1 MSKLIQHEF
10 LHMYSNYNARPV
22 TRTST
27 HGPFKGQE
35 IKGGSTTADK
45 PEIIS
50 ILITVTDSWRQ
61 GAKWK

>member
-1 MSKLIQHEF
+1 MN
-10 LHMYSNYNARPV
+10 SNYNARPV

-45 PEIIS
+45 SEIIS
-50 ILITVTDSWRQ
+50 ILITVSDSWRQ
-61 GAKWK
+61 GAKCK